1 MAKDKAT
8 GKQQH
13 ITITNST
20 NLSEEEIKKMQAE
33 AEKYAA
39 EDAEKK
45 AKVETRNQADTM
57 IFTAEKALKDA
68 GDKVM
73 AELKKEVE
81 DKISALKS
89 ILDSGAKD
97 ELEAKTKD
105 LMESMQKIG
114 SAMYEPPAQE
124 AKAQETEEKKP
135 EEGEVVTS

>member
-1 MAKDKAT
+1 MVSLQPQEVFLKSKLLFDLDASGILKVLAKDKAT

-73 AELKKEVE
+73 AELKKRS
-81 DKISALKS
+81 KIKS
-89 ILDSGAKD
+89 QL
-97 ELEAKTKD
+97 
-105 LMESMQKIG
+105 
-114 SAMYEPPAQE
+114 
-124 AKAQETEEKKP
+124 
-135 EEGEVVTS
+135 